1 MTLEQLQ
8 SLDSNK
14 SFHEFI
20 QQNINADVNALRL
33 KKNPELSFDSKFAI
47 LQIECKNRI
56 KRKLP
61 TIFNHDNFFFPNLIS
76 TEQCTAEKIAQFH
89 ASLLNPDD
97 NVLDMT
103 GGLCIDTFY
112 ISQRV
117 ANVTAIELDQTIA
130 TVSAHNMAAFAPNVT
145 VINADST
152 QYIKECQCQYD
163 VVFIDPARRGSNNKR
178 LYGMTDC
185 TPDVVA
191 LLPQIQRISSTLY
204 IKASPMIDISQ
215 SISDLGNLVSDVW
228 VLSINNECKELLFK
242 VILNA
247 DKQPSY
253 SIHTINF
260 EHTHTQHFDINS
272 SHHECPVNSYDTCT
286 CSYLYEP
293 NSSIMKAQL
302 FDSLS
307 HKYNLPQL
315 QKNSHLYIG
324 KNLISDFPGRCFS
337 IISIIPFNNKETKKL
352 SSQYPQINVSVRN
365 FKLSADQLK
374 NKLRVKDGG
383 EFYLFGTTLHDNSAV
398 LIICQK
404 AK

>member
-8 SLDSNK
+8 SLDTNK

-33 KKNPELSFDSKFAI
+33 KKFPELSFDPKFAI

-76 TEQCTAEKIAQFH
+76 TEQCTAEKIAEFH
-89 ASLLNPDD
+89 ASLLNHDD

-152 QYIKECQCQYD
+152 QYIKDTQSRFD
-163 VVFIDPARRGSNNKR
+163 IVFIDPARRGTNNKR
-178 LYGMTDC
+178 LFGMTDC
-185 TPDVVA
+185 APDVVA
-191 LLPQIQRISSTLY
+191 LLPEIKRIAHTLY

-260 EHTHTQHFDINS
+260 ENSNTQHFSVDSGIHQS
-272 SHHECPVNSYDTCT
+272 PVTIYNTDTCT
-286 CSYLYEP
+286 HLYEP

-324 KNLISDFPGRCFS
+324 ENLITHFPGRCFS
-337 IISIIPFNNKETKKL
+337 IIKIIPFNNKETKKI
-352 SSQYPQINVSVRN
+352 SSEYPQINVSVRN
-365 FKLSADQLK
+365 FKLSADELK
-374 NKLRVKDGG
+374 KKLRVKDGG
-383 EFYLFGTTLHDNSAV
+383 QYYLFGTTLHTNSAV

-404 AK
+404 VK